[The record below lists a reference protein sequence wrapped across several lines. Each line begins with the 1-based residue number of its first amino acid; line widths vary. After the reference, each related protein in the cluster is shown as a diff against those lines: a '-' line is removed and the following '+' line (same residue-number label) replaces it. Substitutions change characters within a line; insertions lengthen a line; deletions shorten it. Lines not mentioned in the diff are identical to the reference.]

1 MYTVK
6 PKNTLV
12 GYGAWT
18 LPLSYVRVRM
28 TENGE
33 KWYNSLK
40 FSKFFGKKSKT
51 LTDDYSTP
59 VAPFELKHPPMASK
73 FNKDSKNRI
82 ASSQKQI
89 FGTHGKIW

>member
-59 VAPFELKHPPMASK
+59 VAPFELKHPPMALK
-73 FNKDSKNRI
+73 FNKDSEYPI

-89 FGTHGKIW
+89 FEKQDKIW